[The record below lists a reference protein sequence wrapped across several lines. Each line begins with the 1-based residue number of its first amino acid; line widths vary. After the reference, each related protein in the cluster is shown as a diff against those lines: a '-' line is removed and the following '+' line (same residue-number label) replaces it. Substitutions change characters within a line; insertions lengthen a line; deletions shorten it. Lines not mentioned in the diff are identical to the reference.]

1 MHIKMPLLIKKF
13 LDFINEEYELVTK
26 LKAAAPGTKTLK
38 IPYHLED
45 AAILALADHPKNSNI
60 FAEII
65 VKGDN
70 LCLEYGDSDGKH
82 DVNYNFHDYDNVTQ
96 MITVAYEE
104 WKQKVEDLHLS
115 EDDVVI
121 DEFSKNGL

>member
-26 LKAAAPGTKTLK
+26 MKAAAPGTKNLK

-45 AAILALADHPKNSNI
+45 AAILALADHPDNSNI
-60 FAEII
+60 FVEIV

-70 LCLEYGDSDGKH
+70 LCLEYDNGEGTQKITYDYH
-82 DVNYNFHDYDNVTQ
+82 TYDNVTA
-96 MITVAYEE
+96 MITAAYDE
-104 WKQKVEDLHLS
+104 WKKKVEDLHLS
-115 EDDVVI
+115 EDDVVV